1 MASTDE
7 ESSELQKTFNTF
19 SKIAGNKDG
28 KLSGATAKHWL
39 KQAGVIGDE
48 SHQISENDSDKCL
61 PKSAREGE
69 DGMDL
74 QEFEQ
79 YVEDLA
85 KEKEIDANN
94 LRSKLS
100 LAVPSRSQLDLK
112 LDEIK
117 PKLSEDK

>member
-1 MASTDE
+1 MSSTNE
-7 ESSELQKTFNTF
+7 ESSQLQKTFATF

-28 KLSGATAKHWL
+28 KLSGETAKHWL

-48 SHQISENDSDKCL
+48 SHQITENDADKCL
-61 PKSAREGE
+61 PKLAREGE

-79 YVEDLA
+79 YIEDLA
-85 KEKEIDANN
+85 KGKEIEANEIK
-94 LRSKLS
+94 SKLS
-100 LAVPSRSQLDLK
+100 LAVPSRSELDLK

-117 PKLSEDK
+117 DNLSEDK